1 MQYLATDEWKV
12 LEKLRSEGRA
22 HYYFREGEEGLR
34 RQAELQAA
42 KVAEKKLVESKLLP
56 EPTPAP
62 TRERK
67 PVLPSPEPASKLA
80 EKPTSMHE
88 IEERL
93 AAIPIEREELEEQ
106 EVACTERLHDL
117 EAQLDQL
124 QAAILEQEQL
134 STHTELNLEQLQAEE
149 IELQAQLE
157 EKMAKQ
163 ALIAEKTADLQDL
176 PPEVLAGVLEAMAKK
191 LRGGE

>member
-1 MQYLATDEWKV
+1 
-12 LEKLRSEGRA
+12 
-22 HYYFREGEEGLR
+22 
-34 RQAELQAA
+34 
-42 KVAEKKLVESKLLP
+42 
-56 EPTPAP
+56 
-62 TRERK
+62 
-67 PVLPSPEPASKLA
+67 
-80 EKPTSMHE
+80 
-88 IEERL
+88 
-93 AAIPIEREELEEQ
+93 EELEEQ